1 MYLSEKSTMQRLVL
15 FSFCFCLLQSTF
27 GQEVLDDLND
37 VSTDFNV
44 MGMSVIAL
52 CDGEIDVEY
61 YAGLR
66 DFTRQLPVNS
76 DTQYRIASISKAITA
91 TGLMLLVDQGAVS
104 LNADISEYLGFE
116 ARNPLFP
123 NTPITVEM
131 VLSHRSGIQDGTG
144 YNGFLNA
151 TYSAENDLPALAE
164 LLLSDGAYF
173 TSNIWRNETP
183 GTYFAYSNL
192 NYGVIATIIEAASN
206 ERFDL
211 FMEANVF
218 EPLGLHCAYN
228 PSLLDDIDNL
238 AVIYRNQ
245 GGWAPQ
251 VDNYQGNTPEP
262 ANIQDYIP
270 GGNGLRFAPQ
280 GGLRAS
286 ARDLARLMQ
295 LHINNGYDNLTQTQL
310 ISADIIEL
318 MHTPIWTYNGSN
330 GDNYFNLFNSWG
342 LGVQIT
348 TNTSMGDIVFD
359 GFNMIGHAGE
369 AYGLVSDWYFHKETG
384 RGIIFM
390 NNGVFSGYNFGETSA
405 FYTVEEA
412 VFDAVEPEF
421 IACTTGIFSLAK
433 SADNS
438 IFPNPI
444 VNGDVLNSTLTS
456 GYITVWNLQGKHVLS
471 NAAFINGQI
480 TLPELESGTYIV
492 QLITSKGS
500 QMQRLLVLQ

>member
-1 MYLSEKSTMQRLVL
+1 MRRIGVIAI
-15 FSFCFCLLQSTF
+15 FICSFQPAYTQ
-27 GQEVLDDLND
+27 GAIDDLNA
-37 VSTDFNV
+37 VFADFSV
-44 MGMSVIAL
+44 MGMSVISL

-61 YAGLR
+61 HAGLR

-104 LNADISEYLGFE
+104 LNADISDYLGFE

-151 TYSAENDLPALAE
+151 TNSAENNLPALAE

-173 TSNIWRNETP
+173 TSNIWRTEPP

-206 ERFDL
+206 QRFDL
-211 FMEANVF
+211 FMQNNVF
-218 EPLGLHCAYN
+218 EPLGLNCSYN
-228 PSLLDDIDNL
+228 TSLLDNIDNV

-245 GGWAPQ
+245 GGWTPQ
-251 VDNYQGNTPEP
+251 VDNFQGNTPEP
-262 ANIQDYIP
+262 ANIQDYVP

-310 ISADIIEL
+310 ISSESIEL
-318 MHTPIWTYNGSN
+318 MHTPVWTYNGSN

-348 TNTSMGDIVFD
+348 TNTPMGDIVFD
-359 GFNMIGHAGE
+359 GYNLIGHAGE
-369 AYGLVSDWYFHKETG
+369 AYGLVSDWYFHKASG
-384 RGIIFM
+384 RGVIFM
-390 NNGVFSGYNFGETSA
+390 NNGVFSGYSFGTSSA
-405 FYTVEEA
+405 FYTIEEA
-412 VFDAVEPEF
+412 VFDALESEF
-421 IACTTGIFSLAK
+421 TACTTAIKAFRA
-433 SADNS
+433 ANEHN
-438 IFPNPI
+438 IYPNP
-444 VNGDVLNSTLTS
+444 VCKGDTLRTTIEHGQTS
-456 GYITVWNLQGKHVLS
+456 IWNLQGTCIQS
-471 NAAFINGQI
+471 NAPFAHGEIA
-480 TLPELESGTYIV
+480 LPELDPGTYIV
-492 QLITSKGS
+492 KLISSEGA
-500 QMQRLLVLQ
+500 QIERLVVLQ